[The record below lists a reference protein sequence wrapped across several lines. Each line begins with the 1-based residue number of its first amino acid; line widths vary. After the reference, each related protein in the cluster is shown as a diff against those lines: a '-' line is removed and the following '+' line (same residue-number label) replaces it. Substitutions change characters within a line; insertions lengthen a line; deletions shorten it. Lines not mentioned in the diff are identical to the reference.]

1 MISVF
6 PNKLDGAALEVHK
19 TSQRMT
25 LAAWLK
31 TIALSYEPREAPPVS
46 ITVNG
51 EIIEAHRWA
60 EFEFAPADDVE
71 VRVEPKGVVAA
82 VAAVIAAILVAVVMS
97 RNMAVI
103 PGTATMG
110 QGKGL
115 DEVSAKGNK
124 VKLGDLIREI
134 AGHQRV
140 YPSYLTPSVRRFVDR
155 RAQWVEMLLY
165 VGKGKYQIPLNKVKV
180 GETPLISLGADAQFT
195 LYNPGDDLSGETAA
209 QWWHSAP
216 EVGASAN
223 GSAGLQLTV
232 STSLTRFVTA
242 SVLQLNGYNISIP
255 TGAGSFPEDWT
266 SSLLINV
273 LSPYPYTVIDGGE
286 GRDIITGDLTMLAPY
301 PGMLIEVNGE
311 NAGNY
316 VLHSYTPYSPA
327 IPPSAGTAAS
337 LTGSAAPSRYDFD
350 VTPLTFTVRLGT
362 TPYSVELASDVTD
375 LAGLVSAFNVAKG
388 SAPFIAS
395 ASSGRL
401 RITELSPFT
410 GLALAASGGSSVLGS
425 SPVSVKGTA
434 TSSGTPERRAEMTL
448 NYDSG
453 QPVNGLAMGEGLA
466 TIGPRGLR
474 YRIIT
479 TAVGTL
485 TVERL
490 TSSGDT
496 DEDWPGFSLQET
508 IHGRI
513 ELDSSNLEGGY
524 RGSFA
529 ACPEGELVTEI
540 EWDVFFTGGLIGN
553 GKKGDQYAVSSGHQ
567 FEYRDMATSGAW
579 TVLPQSVTGNSM
591 DAQGFTYRQTLPYP
605 MRPEC
610 RIKRMPKVGGVNSG
624 EVMDDV
630 MWYGLRGKM
639 MGAPTRYNDMTV
651 IAVRVRNGDRL
662 SAQSESLVSVEA
674 TRVLPVRSG
683 GAWAVE
689 TPTRD
694 IVPWFL
700 YIAKSAGYTDAD
712 LDLPELD
719 RLHEVYRARV
729 DTFDMTI
736 DDASTVKDAMNDAL
750 AAGFSELTINRGLLL
765 PVRDEPRTQ
774 FEHMYTPQNMTK
786 GLKRQLVFPSS
797 DDFDGVD
804 VEYFSSI
811 TWAWETVECRW
822 PGDLGNK
829 VEKVKVPG
837 IADRTRAWRIGMRR
851 RGHQKFRNDTY
862 RWETELDALN
872 SGYMSYAAVADDVP
886 GYGQSSIL
894 LSVEAVPGGIALES
908 TEPFDWS
915 AGGPHVIALRRQDGT
930 LSGPWPAAQ
939 IDDYRVSV
947 NSLDFDPDTSWDPE
961 PPHLLFGPVNRWSY
975 PTLVTVVNPSSS
987 GNVTVEGMPYD
998 ARVYQYDNSAP
1009 T

>member
-19 TSQRMT
+19 TSRRMT

-31 TIALSYEPREAPPVS
+31 TIAPSYEPREAPPVS

-242 SVLQLNGYNISIP
+242 SVLQFNGYSISIP
-255 TGAGSFPEDWT
+255 TGSGSFPDDWT

-273 LSPYPYTVIDGGE
+273 LSPYPYTVIDGGA
-286 GRDIITGDLTMLAPY
+286 GRDIITGDLAMLAPY

-316 VLHSYTPYSPA
+316 VVHSYTPYSPA
-327 IPPSAGTAAS
+327 IPPSAGTAS
-337 LTGSAAPSRYDFD
+337 TLTGSAAPSRYDFD

-375 LAGLVSAFNVAKG
+375 LAGLVAAFNAAKG
-388 SAPFIAS
+388 SAPFVAS

-425 SPVSVKGTA
+425 SPASVKGTA

-453 QPVNGLAMGEGLA
+453 QPVNGLAMGEGPA

-490 TSSGDT
+490 TSSGDI
-496 DEDWPGFSLQET
+496 DEDWPRFSLQET

-524 RGSFA
+524 RGSFT
-529 ACPEGELVTEI
+529 ACPEGELVNEI

-700 YIAKSAGYTDAD
+700 YIAKLAGYTDAD

-719 RLHEVYRARV
+719 RLHDVYRTRG

-915 AGGPHVIALRRQDGT
+915 AGGSHVIALRRQDGT
-930 LSGPWPAAQ
+930 LSGPWPATQ
-939 IDDYRVSV
+939 VDDYRVSV

-975 PTLVTVVNPSSS
+975 PTLVTVVNPSSG

>member
-6 PNKLDGAALEVHK
+6 PNKLDGAALEVHR
-19 TSQRMT
+19 TSRRMT

-31 TIALSYEPREAPPVS
+31 TIAPSYEHREAPPVS

-60 EFEFAPADDVE
+60 DFEFAPADDVE

-232 STSLTRFVTA
+232 STTLTRFVTA

-286 GRDIITGDLTMLAPY
+286 GRDIITGDLAMLASY

-316 VLHSYTPYSPA
+316 VVHSYTPYSPA
-327 IPPSAGTAAS
+327 IPPSAGTAS
-337 LTGSAAPSRYDFD
+337 TLTGSAPPSRYDFD

-375 LAGLVSAFNVAKG
+375 LVGLVSAFNVAKG
-388 SAPFIAS
+388 SAPFVAS

-410 GLALAASGGSSVLGS
+410 GQALAASGGLSVLGS
-425 SPVSVKGTA
+425 SPASVKGTA

-490 TSSGDT
+490 TSSGDI

-719 RLHEVYRARV
+719 RLHEVYRARG

-837 IADRTRAWRIGMRR
+837 ISDRTRAWRIGMRR
-851 RGHQKFRNDTY
+851 RGHQKYRNDTY

-915 AGGPHVIALRRQDGT
+915 AGGPHVIALRRQNGT
-930 LSGPWPAAQ
+930 LSGPWPATQ
-939 IDDYRVSV
+939 VDDYRVSV

-975 PTLVTVVNPSSS
+975 PTLVTVVNPSSG